1 MTAELIDGK
10 AFAQQLRARVADAA
24 SRFHK
29 DAGRIP
35 GLAVVLVGED
45 PASSVYVKSKGKA
58 CLEAGMKSIEHR
70 LPDTTNQADLIA
82 MVEQLNAD
90 DHVDGILV
98 QLPLPGQID
107 DKAVIAAGLRVAR
120 NVAPGETIK

>member
-35 GLAVVLVGED
+35 GLALG
-45 PASSVYVKSKGKA
+45 
-58 CLEAGMKSIEHR
+58 LH
-70 LPDTTNQADLIA
+70 
-82 MVEQLNAD
+82 
-90 DHVDGILV
+90 
-98 QLPLPGQID
+98 ID
-107 DKAVIAAGLRVAR
+107 
-120 NVAPGETIK
+120 